1 MDLINETQGN
11 YPMSFFEDDY
21 SARNLWRELK
31 YLFNQV
37 KPDHDLFLA
46 KIEGI
51 DFKNIEKQRW
61 SISDS
66 EYNMLIK
73 VSGFMFDK
81 YWNDFPTLYRYFL
94 LNELDKDFTVFFN
107 SVTGFIP
114 EWNRKIA
121 DRLLQVYESVL
132 ETTSAEHE
140 DESDVFEEEPKRVF
154 DVDSYSSDQEIERHI
169 EQIGLTEVIVSPGSR
184 AKTYHK
190 DFYCRWMHTGRTK
203 SAMRGSDLPEV
214 ITVSVAE
221 ALRKYKRTPC
231 ESCFDFWW
239 RGHVK
244 TFVRPNTYDSVNV
257 TDFGVSDIVEV
268 IDGPFATLNGFIQT
282 KYEDERFIVIVKNFG
297 MEYPL
302 TLKPNQMKMIKKA
315 QL

>member
-81 YWNDFPTLYRYFL
+81 YWNDFPTLYRFFL
-94 LNELDKDFTVFFN
+94 VNELDKDFTNFFN
-107 SVTGFIP
+107 SVNGFIP

-121 DRLLQVYESVL
+121 DRKRLQYESVL
-132 ETTSAEHE
+132 ESTSAEYE
-140 DESDVFEEEPKRVF
+140 DESPVLEGEPKRVF
-154 DVDSYSSDQEIERHI
+154 DIDSYSSDAEIERHM

-214 ITVSVAE
+214 VTVPVAE

-244 TFVRPNTYDSVNV
+244 TSVSPTDHDFVDS
-257 TDFGVSDIVEV
+257 TDFGVSDNIEV
-268 IDGPFATLNGFIQT
+268 TKGAFATLPGVIQT
-282 KYEDERFIVIVKNFG
+282 KYDDGRFVVIISIFG
-297 MEYPL
+297 TETPV
-302 TLKPNQMKMIKKA
+302 TLKSNQMKMIKKA

>member
-1 MDLINETQGN
+1 MINETQRN

-73 VSGFMFDK
+73 VNGFMLDK
-81 YWNDFPTLYRYFL
+81 YWNDFPTLYRHFL
-94 LNELDKDFTVFFN
+94 VHELDTDFTKFFD
-107 SVTGFIP
+107 SVNGFIP

-121 DRLLQVYESVL
+121 DSLRLKYESVL
-132 ETTSAEHE
+132 ESTSEEYE
-140 DESDVFEEEPKRVF
+140 DESNVLEEEPKRAF
-154 DVDSYSSDQEIERHI
+154 DIDSYSCDEEIERHM

-190 DFYCRWMHTGRTK
+190 DFYCRWMHAGRTK

-231 ESCFDFWW
+231 ESCFNFWW
-239 RGHVK
+239 RGYVK
-244 TFVRPNTYDSVNV
+244 TPLSSNAYDFVNA
-257 TDFGVSDIVEV
+257 TDFGVADFVEV
-268 IDGPFATLNGFIQT
+268 TDGPFATLNGVIQT
-282 KYEDERFIVIVKNFG
+282 KYDDGGFTVIVGIFG
-297 MEYPL
+297 RETPV
-302 TLKPNQMKMIKKA
+302 TLKSNQMKMIKKA

>member
-1 MDLINETQGN
+1 VDLINETQGN
-11 YPMSFFEDDY
+11 YLMSFFEDDY

-94 LNELDKDFTVFFN
+94 VNELDKDFTVFFN

-132 ETTSAEHE
+132 ESTSAEHE

-154 DVDSYSSDQEIERHI
+154 DVDSYSSDEEIERHI

-244 TFVRPNTYDSVNV
+244 TFVRSNTYDSVNV

-302 TLKPNQMKMIKKA
+302 TLKLNQMKMIKKA

>member
-1 MDLINETQGN
+1 
-11 YPMSFFEDDY
+11 MSFFEDDY
-21 SARNLWRELK
+21 TARNLWRELK

-37 KPDHDLFLA
+37 KPEHDLFLA

-51 DFKNIEKQRW
+51 DFKNIEKQR
-61 SISDS
+61 SAISDS

-73 VSGFMFDK
+73 VGGFMFDK
-81 YWNDFPTLYRYFL
+81 YWNDFPTLYKFFL
-94 LNELDKDFTVFFN
+94 VNELDKDFTNFFN
-107 SVTGFIP
+107 SVNGFIP

-121 DRLLQVYESVL
+121 DRKRLQYESVL
-132 ETTSAEHE
+132 KSTSSN
-140 DESDVFEEEPKRVF
+140 DKSESQEFKEEPKRVF
-154 DVDSYSSDQEIERHI
+154 DFDSYSSDAEIERHM

-244 TFVRPNTYDSVNV
+244 TSVSPGTFDFVDA

-268 IDGPFATLNGFIQT
+268 IDGPFATLNGVIQT
-282 KYEDERFIVIVKNFG
+282 KYDDGGFTVIVEIFG
-297 MEYPL
+297 RQNPVA
-302 TLKPNQMKMIKKA
+302 LKSNQMKMVKKA
-315 QL
+315 HL

>member
-1 MDLINETQGN
+1 MDLINEKSGH

-37 KPDHDLFLA
+37 KPDNELFLA

-51 DFKNIEKQRW
+51 DFKNFENHRM

-81 YWNDFPTLYRYFL
+81 YWNDFPTLYRHFL
-94 LNELDKDFTVFFN
+94 DYELDRNFNDFFN
-107 SVTGFIP
+107 SVNAFIP
-114 EWNRKIA
+114 EWNRRIA
-121 DRLLQVYESVL
+121 DRLLLEYERVVESTSSEYESGSS
-132 ETTSAEHE
+132 E
-140 DESDVFEEEPKRVF
+140 FEEEPKRVF
-154 DVDSYSSDQEIERHI
+154 DFESYSDDVEIERHM
-169 EQIGLTEVIVSPGSR
+169 EQIGLAEVIVSPGSR
-184 AKTYHK
+184 AKTYHS

-214 ITVSVAE
+214 ITVTVAE

-244 TFVRPNTYDSVNV
+244 TSISLSIHDFIEA
-257 TDFGVSDIVEV
+257 TDFNVADFIEV
-268 IDGPFATLNGFIQT
+268 TSGPFVSLNGVIQT
-282 KYEDERFIVIVKNFG
+282 KYDDGGFTVIVGIFG
-297 MEYPL
+297 RDTPV
-302 TLKPNQMKMIKKA
+302 TLRSNQMKMIKRA
-315 QL
+315 HQ